1 MEKQPTKPYYNQYCT
16 EITRLNSFE
25 SWPKG
30 MTQKPADMAD
40 AGFFYT
46 KQSDQVICYFCG
58 GGMKDWSP
66 NDIPWEEHA
75 RFFQSCPYVLII
87 KGEEY
92 IREIVSGKIKPTYQ
106 IKSSEHCEMSG
117 SAKNVLCD
125 EETEEKIKDRNLICK
140 ICLENDLN
148 SVFIPCGHAVAC
160 GKCSL
165 SLNNNTCPICR
176 NVYFKSIKIFF

>member
-1 MEKQPTKPYYNQYCT
+1 MEERVIKPYYSQYSV
-16 EITRLNSFE
+16 EVARLNSFE
-25 SWPKG
+25 SWPKD

-46 KQSDQVICYFCG
+46 KQNDKVICYFCG
-58 GGMKDWSP
+58 GGVKDWTP
-66 NDIPWEEHA
+66 GDIPWEEHA

-92 IREIVSGKIKPTYQ
+92 IHEIVNRKIKPSNQ
-106 IKSSEHCEMSG
+106 IKSSERCELSE
-117 SAKNVLCD
+117 SVKNICV
-125 EETEEKIKDRNLICK
+125 EKPEEKIKHHNLICK

-160 GKCSL
+160 GKCSM

-176 NVYFKSIKIFF
+176 KVYLKSIKIYF

>member
-1 MEKQPTKPYYNQYCT
+1 MEEQVIRPYYSQYSA
-16 EITRLNSFE
+16 EVTRLNSFKTW
-25 SWPKG
+25 SKD

-46 KQSDQVICYFCG
+46 KQSDKVICYFCG

-66 NDIPWEEHA
+66 DDIPWEEHA

-87 KGEEY
+87 KGEEF
-92 IREIVSGKIKPTYQ
+92 IHEIVSGKV
-106 IKSSEHCEMSG
+106 KSSERCGLSG
-117 SAKNVLCD
+117 SVKNVCV
-125 EETEEKIKDRNLICK
+125 EEPGEKIKFRNLICK
-140 ICLENDLN
+140 ICFENDLD

-176 NVYFKSIKIFF
+176 KVYLKSIKIYF